1 MGEGG
6 RWAGRPGPVTGSAL
20 PARVLSG
27 RSGSRS
33 GEERGEY
40 AAQARFHLDD
50 GVAEPGVGGVELAEA
65 GARGGHLPQG
75 PAMPVAVDTRSR
87 VCCSSRPRRRSNSAP
102 MRATSPSAGPRP
114 PLVFAAGMVAL
125 CFWVLWM
132 RRCSWSASTGCAR
145 PCSRSEQPE
154 GRGRWASREPAASPA
169 WATGAH
175 ARGPVTRGTAT
186 AVPWAN
192 PQRTWRFLAAPA
204 LFRDPTGLTS

>member
-1 MGEGG
+1 M
-6 RWAGRPGPVTGSAL
+6 

-75 PAMPVAVDTRSR
+75 AGHAGGGGYQVEGLLFVEAQEAVQLGADEGDLAVSGSL
-87 VCCSSRPRRRSNSAP
+87 VL
-102 MRATSPSAGPRP
+102 

-132 RRCSWSASTGCAR
+132 RR
-145 PCSRSEQPE
+145 RSLERLHWMRQ
-154 GRGRWASREPAASPA
+154 
-169 WATGAH
+169 
-175 ARGPVTRGTAT
+175 
-186 AVPWAN
+186 
-192 PQRTWRFLAAPA
+192 A
-204 LFRDPTGLTS
+204 LQQK